1 MKDQITLDRINL
13 LHPKLKEDAL
23 KIYDEIVA
31 ALNGSAICRFAYTL
45 RTFAEQDALYAQGR
59 TKAGAKVTNA
69 RGGQSYHN
77 YGLAIDIVLLVDKDK
92 NGTYETAS
100 WDIKTDFDGDG
111 KADWMEIVAIFKR
124 YGFEWGG
131 DWKFVDS
138 PHFQKTF
145 GKSIKELQLL
155 HSQNKVDK
163 NGFVL
168 I

>member
-1 MKDQITLDRINL
+1 MKDQVTLDRINL
-13 LHPKLKEDAL
+13 LHPKLRDEVIKM
-23 KIYDEIVA
+23 YDEIVA
-31 ALNGSAICRFAYTL
+31 ALTGSAICRFAYTL

-69 RGGQSYHN
+69 KGGQSYHN
-77 YGLAIDIVLLVDKDK
+77 YGLAIDIVLLIDKDK
-92 NGTYETAS
+92 NGTFETAS
-100 WDIKTDFDGDG
+100 WDINTDFDSDG
-111 KADWMEIVAIFKR
+111 KADWIEIVTIFKR

-131 DWKFVDS
+131 DWKFNDA

-145 GKSIKELQLL
+145 GKTINELAEL
-155 HSQNKVDK
+155 HKNDKVDK